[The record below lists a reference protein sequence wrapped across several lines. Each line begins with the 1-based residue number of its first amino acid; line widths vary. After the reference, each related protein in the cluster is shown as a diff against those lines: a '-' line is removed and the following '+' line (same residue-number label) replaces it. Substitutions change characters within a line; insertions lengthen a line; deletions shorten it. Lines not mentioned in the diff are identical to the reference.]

1 MLAAV
6 LLSTTVGCGGAP
18 AATRGP
24 VAAPQL
30 ESTAPPAPGRM
41 VRGEVREVGL
51 ASAEGGWLAFWL
63 KQAQV
68 IASLA
73 ATGSAEDVPL
83 RLDARSLAVRL
94 RKSCYAPRAR
104 SARSR
109 P

>member
-41 VRGEVREVGL
+41 YRGEVREVGL

-73 ATGSAEDVPL
+73 ATGSAADV